1 MYFKLIV
8 LFIMVLTLQSCSVKY
23 ISPKIS
29 ELIYLEHKLIEAYKP
44 IQIKDGKVNNVLK
57 SVLYEMKL
65 PSDFALLKVIE
76 TGIPTAY
83 TGVSRE
89 IYITKSFIEALDRG
103 IISENELRLVL
114 IHELLHKKLRHS
126 NKSLSS
132 PSLTV
137 SKVSAKKLVKIAA
150 QIAGII
156 YLRNH
161 GGATRSEYLS
171 TYSTIGELIDKVSNK
186 KTQQKYQKLL
196 AMPFLGYSHSVEEEF
211 MVDKMVENII
221 RKNNEN
227 VESYK
232 DTLVTLKRVLETT
245 SKFKVDSSELS
256 KLSVRIE
263 KLNKESL

>member
-1 MYFKLIV
+1 MYLKFILF
-8 LFIMVLTLQSCSVKY
+8 FIMGFTFQSCSIKY
-23 ISPKIS
+23 TSPKIS
-29 ELIYLEHKLIEAYKP
+29 ELIDLEYRLIEPYKP
-44 IQIKDGKVNNVLK
+44 VELKDNKLNNVLK

-76 TGIPTAY
+76 TGISTAY

-89 IYITKSFIEALDRG
+89 IYITKSFIEALDKG

-114 IHELLHKKLRHS
+114 IHELLHKKLRHA

-137 SKVSAKKLVKIAA
+137 SEVSAKRLVKIAA

-161 GGATRSEYLS
+161 GGATGWEYLA

-186 KTQQKYQKLL
+186 ETQQKYQKLL
-196 AMPFLGYSHSVEEEF
+196 AMPFFGYSHSIEEEF
-211 MVDKMVENII
+211 MVDKMVKDIV

-245 SKFKVDSSELS
+245 SKFKVDSRELN

-263 KLNKESL
+263 KLNKEKL